1 MVIGLEKNIIINIM
15 EVTIKGQ
22 TLPLHYSLRI
32 YMIYENIVGESLS
45 NIDANS
51 MTSSASLVYATLV
64 STLKY
69 NKIEDKLTLD
79 EVIDF
84 IDENGGMKF
93 IAEFSKWFTDNVNRE
108 ASLIAKKD
116 EPEQPKEEPK
126 KKSKK

>member
-1 MVIGLEKNIIINIM
+1 M
-15 EVTIKGQ
+15 EVTIKGH
-22 TLPLHYSLRI
+22 TLPLHYSLRTYI
-32 YMIYENIVGESLS
+32 IYENIAGESLN

-51 MTSSASLVYATLV
+51 VTASASLIYASLV

-69 NKIEDKLTLD
+69 NHIENDLTLD
-79 EVIDF
+79 DVIDL

-116 EPEQPKEEPK
+116 EQEKPKEEPK